1 MEKNIQERKL
11 NDCTQSSSSGPSHVS
26 CIAIVKKLCAAMTAS
41 AVVWLVYVDNCHMP
55 KPFAYGTMALVIL
68 SFMSGLF
75 VSVERKKTRDVVIG
89 LLWAL
94 LWFPWLCY
102 ELLSR
107 PDVSVQ
113 SFAYTSALVV
123 TATVVAMV
131 IWFMAKELRRVLS
144 KSEKS
149 KPVLIL
155 CLLAGVSSNVIASAP
170 IRIEPTDWY
179 VGLKNPTLQLML
191 YGKDVGDATVR
202 TDYPGVRVDSIVRL
216 DSPNYLLV
224 YLNIADAQA
233 GEMMLRVNG
242 KRI

>member
-1 MEKNIQERKL
+1 
-11 NDCTQSSSSGPSHVS
+11 
-26 CIAIVKKLCAAMTAS
+26 MTAS

-123 TATVVAMV
+123 TYA
-131 IWFMAKELRRVLS
+131 
-144 KSEKS
+144 
-149 KPVLIL
+149 
-155 CLLAGVSSNVIASAP
+155 
-170 IRIEPTDWY
+170 
-179 VGLKNPTLQLML
+179 
-191 YGKDVGDATVR
+191 
-202 TDYPGVRVDSIVRL
+202 
-216 DSPNYLLV
+216 
-224 YLNIADAQA
+224 
-233 GEMMLRVNG
+233 
-242 KRI
+242 